1 MSHSGRRLNEGKGR
15 LDRKRRTGK
24 GYLEMEIVGKV
35 RYRKGDDPHE
45 NGVREYMKVD
55 DIMKRFAGASK
66 FGKEMSHER
75 ELCDGV
81 EIVE

>member
-1 MSHSGRRLNEGKGR
+1 
-15 LDRKRRTGK
+15 
-24 GYLEMEIVGKV
+24 
-35 RYRKGDDPHE
+35 
-45 NGVREYMKVD
+45 MKVD

>member
-1 MSHSGRRLNEGKGR
+1 
-15 LDRKRRTGK
+15 
-24 GYLEMEIVGKV
+24 MEIVGKV